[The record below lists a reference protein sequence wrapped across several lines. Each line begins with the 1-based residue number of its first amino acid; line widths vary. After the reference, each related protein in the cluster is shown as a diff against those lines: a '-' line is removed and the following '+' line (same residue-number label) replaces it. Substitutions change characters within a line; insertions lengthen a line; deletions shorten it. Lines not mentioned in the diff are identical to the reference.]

1 MKTLFKSGDVD
12 VTLLDETFLNEKK
25 LLNQIQSFGTAA
37 GGLQIVVPVD
47 QTCPHYSVYIINPLH
62 FLTSIFDEQVGQVE
76 HIFDFVSFIMALE
89 KFIDQG
95 FEGYIAHPFGDEV
108 LEYVGILYSLAY
120 THQII
125 QNAIE
130 VLVCLRVQQLNR
142 ISYICA
148 VVIQLVVKT

>member
-1 MKTLFKSGDVD
+1 M
-12 VTLLDETFLNEKK
+12 
-25 LLNQIQSFGTAA
+25 
-37 GGLQIVVPVD
+37 VPVD
-47 QTCPHYSVYIINPLH
+47 QTGPYYSIYIIDSLH
-62 FLTSIFDEQVGQVE
+62 LLTSIFDEQIGQVE

-130 VLVCLRVQQLNR
+130 VLVCLRV
-142 ISYICA
+142 
-148 VVIQLVVKT
+148 